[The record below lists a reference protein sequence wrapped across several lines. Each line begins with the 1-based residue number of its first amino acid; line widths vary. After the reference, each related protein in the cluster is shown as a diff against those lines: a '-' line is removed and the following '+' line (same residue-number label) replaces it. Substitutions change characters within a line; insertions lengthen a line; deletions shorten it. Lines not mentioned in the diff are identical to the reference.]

1 MKTWLDRLDRSSA
14 RVEAL
19 EERVRVLEHDLAELR
34 RHNLR
39 LAELTDV
46 VEQLLVPMAS
56 RDDAAIA
63 AAIEKFTKSL

>member
-1 MKTWLDRLDRSSA
+1 MRTWLNRSSQE
-14 RVEAL
+14 RIDAL
-19 EERVRVLEHDLAELR
+19 EERLRLLERDVDELR

-46 VEQLLVPMAS
+46 VQELLVPLAS
-56 RDDAAIA
+56 RDQDVVD